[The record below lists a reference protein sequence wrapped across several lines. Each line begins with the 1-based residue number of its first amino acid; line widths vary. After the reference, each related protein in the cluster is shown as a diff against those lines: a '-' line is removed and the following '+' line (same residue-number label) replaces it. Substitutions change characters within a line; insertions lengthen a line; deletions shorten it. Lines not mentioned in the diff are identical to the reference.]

1 MIRKNN
7 ENEGE
12 KSDPPPQKKK
22 PVTTNVDNQAS
33 IS

>member
-12 KSDPPPQKKK
+12 KSDTPPQKK